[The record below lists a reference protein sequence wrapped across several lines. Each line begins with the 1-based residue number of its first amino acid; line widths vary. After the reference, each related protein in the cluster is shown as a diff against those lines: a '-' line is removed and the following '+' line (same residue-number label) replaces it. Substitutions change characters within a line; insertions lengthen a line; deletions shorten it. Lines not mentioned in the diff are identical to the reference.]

1 MAWRQGGF
9 KPEGG
14 VRNVC
19 PGVINRESFKRNL
32 ARSPRGPCELSK
44 ITGRRQPRPVFTER
58 RGRGQPVEKPL
69 YASSGSPS
77 RTHKLRHCSVLVLIS
92 KCFDAVLDYPPLL

>member
-58 RGRGQPVEKPL
+58 RGRGILRTSPLQSSRKFAVGRSHVAFAGRERRRSAAERGLFVQP
-69 YASSGSPS
+69 S
-77 RTHKLRHCSVLVLIS
+77 
-92 KCFDAVLDYPPLL
+92 